1 MATFFLFGKYD
12 QAALKKVSAKRTS
25 EGHDIIAQLGGS
37 VKSEY
42 ALLGEHDIV
51 LIVDLPGVEEAMKAS
66 LRLAKLTGIG
76 FTTSPAV
83 SIADFDRIATEK

>member
-12 QAALKKVSAKRTS
+12 QAALKRISSKRTN
-25 EGHDIIAQLGGS
+25 EGHEIIAKLGGS

-51 LIVDLPGVEEAMKAS
+51 LIVELPGVEEAMKAS
-66 LRLAKLTGIG
+66 LRLAALTGIG
-76 FTTSPAV
+76 FTTSPAI
-83 SIADFDRIATEK
+83 SIEDFDRIATEK

>member
-12 QAALKKVSAKRTS
+12 QAALKGISSKRTN
-25 EGHDIIAQLGGS
+25 EAHNIIANLGGS

-42 ALLGEHDIV
+42 ALLGEHDLV
-51 LIVDLPGVEEAMKAS
+51 LIVELPGAEEAMKAS
-66 LRLAKLTGIG
+66 LRLSKLTGIG

-83 SIADFDRIATEK
+83 SIEDFDRIATEK